1 MILPPPDAF
10 DAHAP
15 VLVIGG
21 GACGLVAALAASDA
35 GAEVVVV
42 ERDATPT
49 GSTAMSSGFVPA
61 PGTRFQAEQGIED
74 APAVFAADIRAKA
87 HGSAEGSLV
96 DLAARSIGPVMEWL
110 ADAHGLEWRVLD
122 DFLYPGHSRH
132 RMHAVP
138 EKTGV
143 ALMTRLGDAAEA
155 AGVAILTDAR
165 VTALHRDGDRIVGVT
180 VERPDGATETIG
192 CDALILACN
201 GYGANRELVAKHIPV
216 MADAPYYGHPGNTG
230 DAVLWGEAL
239 GAEMR
244 CLSGGQGHGS
254 LAHPHGVLIT
264 WALMMEGGVQVNTDG
279 ARFSNEHAGYSEQS
293 TAVLAQPGGVAWN
306 IFDARLLVFAR
317 GFPDFRD
324 AEAAGAVIEAADEG
338 ALAAAI
344 KVPEGALRATLADA
358 RAYQEGAADPHGRVF
373 TGQPAL
379 TPPYAAVKVTGAL
392 FHTQGG
398 LMIDDAARVMRKG
411 GGAFPNLYAGGGAAC
426 GVSGTEIS
434 GYLSGNGLLTAIAFG
449 AVAGRKAGR
458 AVS

>member
-1 MILPPPDAF
+1 MILPPPAAF

-42 ERDATPT
+42 ERDAVPT

-61 PGTRFQAEQGIED
+61 PGTRFQAAQGIED
-74 APAVFAADIRAKA
+74 DPAIFAADIRAKA
-87 HGSAEGSLV
+87 HGSAEGALV
-96 DLAARSIGPVMEWL
+96 DLAARSIGPALEWL
-110 ADAHGLEWRVLD
+110 ADSHGLEWRVLD
-122 DFLYPGHSRH
+122 DFLYPGHARH

-138 EKTGV
+138 EMTGA
-143 ALMTRLGDAAEA
+143 ALMTRLGNAAEA
-155 AGVAILTDAR
+155 AGVALLTDAR
-165 VTALHRDGDRIVGVT
+165 TTALHRDGDRIIGVT
-180 VERPDGATETIG
+180 IQRPDGATEIIG

-201 GYGANRELVAKHIPV
+201 GYGANRALVAKHIPM
-216 MADAPYYGHPGNTG
+216 MADAPYYGHLGNTG

-239 GAEMR
+239 GAQMR
-244 CLSGGQGHGS
+244 CLSAGQGHGS

-264 WALMMEGGVQVNTDG
+264 WALMMEGGVQVNTGG

-293 TAVLAQPGGVAWN
+293 TAVLAQPGGIAWN
-306 IFDARLLVFAR
+306 IFDARLLAFAR

-324 AEAAGAVIEAADEG
+324 AEGAGAVIEAADEG

-344 KVPEGALRATLADA
+344 KLPEAALRATLAEA
-358 RAYQEGAADPHGRVF
+358 RACQAGATDPHGRDF

-379 TPPYAAVKVTGAL
+379 SPPYAAVKVTGAL

-398 LMIDDAARVMRKG
+398 LMIDDTARVMRAE

-449 AVAGRKAGR
+449 AVAGENAGR
-458 AVS
+458 AV